1 MSSPARG
8 SRSMRARSCTHRRRV
23 RQHAPLMQFDP
34 ALAARR
40 ELRVVGHQHERG
52 AVVAVQRE
60 QQVGDVV
67 AGALVEVAGGFV
79 GEQQAR
85 ALVRACASPSS
96 SSGSITFSS
105 ALSAGSRWK
114 DWNTKPTRRRRRS
127 ARASSS
133 SVSSAWPL
141 RRMLPELGVSS
152 PARRPSKVVLPEPDA
167 PTMAKLSPAATC
179 RPTRSRICSR
189 PSGPSTDLLT
199 SCASRTRWGVSL
211 MRRFLCLLLW
221 LAGAVVAVQAAP
233 ARTVLVLGDSL
244 SAAHNIA
251 TEQGWVH
258 LLEVRLGK
266 MVPPWA
272 VVNASISGETSLS
285 GRNRLPA
292 LLATYR
298 PGVVVIEL
306 GANDG
311 LRGLP
316 LNQLRDNLTATI
328 SAAQATHAK
337 VLLLGIE
344 LPVNYGPQY
353 RDGLRAVYA
362 DLAKQKHVAL
372 LPFLLD
378 GVALDPAL
386 MQADGLH

>member
-1 MSSPARG
+1 
-8 SRSMRARSCTHRRRV
+8 
-23 RQHAPLMQFDP
+23 
-34 ALAARR
+34 
-40 ELRVVGHQHERG
+40 
-52 AVVAVQRE
+52 
-60 QQVGDVV
+60 
-67 AGALVEVAGGFV
+67 
-79 GEQQAR
+79 
-85 ALVRACASPSS
+85 
-96 SSGSITFSS
+96 
-105 ALSAGSRWK
+105 
-114 DWNTKPTRRRRRS
+114 
-127 ARASSS
+127 
-133 SVSSAWPL
+133 
-141 RRMLPELGVSS
+141 
-152 PARRPSKVVLPEPDA
+152 
-167 PTMAKLSPAATC
+167 
-179 RPTRSRICSR
+179 
-189 PSGPSTDLLT
+189 
-199 SCASRTRWGVSL
+199 
-211 MRRFLCLLLW
+211 LLLW
-221 LAGAVVAVQAAP
+221 LAGAVVAVQATP

-316 LNQLRDNLTATI
+316 LNQLRDNLTAMI

-386 MQADGLH
+386 MQADGLHPTAAGEPKVLENVWRALQPLLRP